1 MSEDKDKSVIIV
13 QAVTANRYERMKRII
28 ILPPLTVFMTT
39 EEIRKEG
46 IENYNQ
52 FLLQHNKADK

>member
-1 MSEDKDKSVIIV
+1 MSEDKEKSVIIM
-13 QAVTANRYERMKRII
+13 QGVTVNRYERMKRII

-39 EEIRKEG
+39 EESRKEG